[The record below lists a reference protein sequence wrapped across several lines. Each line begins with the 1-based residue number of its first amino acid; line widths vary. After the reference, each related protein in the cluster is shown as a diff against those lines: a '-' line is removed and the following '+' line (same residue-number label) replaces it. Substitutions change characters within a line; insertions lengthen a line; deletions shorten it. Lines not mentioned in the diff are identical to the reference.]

1 MGQEPL
7 SVATSDL
14 AWPAMRCARLL
25 SQLPEE
31 HGTLDRTGRG
41 RVAEVYPM
49 AALRRWNVIQPDTPP
64 TSWAY
69 KGHKPGRRERRE
81 QHMSRLLE
89 LLNGTVRIPS
99 AYIERC
105 VDDDDDFDAFISAL
119 VARAVELELTDPI
132 PRGDAWRAMREG
144 WIHLPLAKSSSLLA
158 STSGRSRV
166 RT

>member
-1 MGQEPL
+1 
-7 SVATSDL
+7 
-14 AWPAMRCARLL
+14 
-25 SQLPEE
+25 
-31 HGTLDRTGRG
+31 
-41 RVAEVYPM
+41 M
-49 AALRRWNVIQPDTPP
+49 AALRRWKIIQPDTPP

-81 QHMSRLLE
+81 QHMSRLLD
-89 LLNGTVRIPS
+89 LLNGAVCVPS

-144 WIHLPLAKSSSLLA
+144 WIHLPLAESSDLLA
-158 STSGRSRV
+158 STSGSSRV
-166 RT
+166 RA